1 MTGCPARCSQEHWAR
16 HPDCLL
22 STAML
27 IRRTIICLCLL
38 WASVSAVECYP
49 APAADSYNG
58 LERRHLYVDAAEL
71 LRQARQADRKGD
83 KKKALILYSGV
94 YCRDVSSKTPDERK
108 HVVEAYLESGK
119 IYYWK
124 GHFAKALS
132 HYVKGLKISEQC
144 STKPRLMEL
153 YNCIGIIYFMFKDYE
168 KALSYWKKGL
178 GFMKDYPDKVYAY
191 RLEINTSYA
200 YEMLGKVKDA
210 YRHHAAAL
218 RIGHDGNPENVFL
231 ENYHL
236 ALIKERDGK
245 CAEAVRLL
253 KPLLAYADKTKLPS
267 RFSCSAYEVLYRLY
281 DKLGEQDSSLVYI
294 SKCITTA
301 EKTGQMSLFPEVL
314 KKMSELYDKASDR
327 HKANELKARYHALCD
342 SIYNV
347 REFNKTKNLQFL
359 YEMAK
364 IENTISAL
372 NSEKERKEAKIRYQ
386 QTMMGVTLAVTL
398 TVTLLL
404 VVVWRQK
411 RRLNESYRSLFSMN
425 KKVDTIHRQLVEAEL
440 KDAPSVRP
448 CPPEGKAEKSTR
460 YITSNL
466 GDEQYQRLVTRIT
479 DVMENTREYANCD
492 FSLERLAVLV
502 DSNSK
507 YVSQVINGH
516 YGKNFSSFV
525 NDYRIRLACQMLS
538 DTERYGNLTIR
549 GIAGIAG
556 YRSNTA
562 FVNAFRKATGM
573 TPSAYGKMA
582 KEEKRG
588 ENGG

>member
-1 MTGCPARCSQEHWAR
+1 MSVKRIKIGI
-16 HPDCLL
+16 CLL
-22 STAML
+22 LANIL
-27 IRRTIICLCLL
+27 FAI
-38 WASVSAVECYP
+38 ECYP
-49 APAADSYNG
+49 SHTADNYDKLESKTLYMNAAD
-58 LERRHLYVDAAEL
+58 L
-71 LRQARQADRKGD
+71 LQQAREADKKGD
-83 KKKALILYSGV
+83 KKKALILYSSV
-94 YCRDVSSKTPDERK
+94 YCRDVSSKTQDEK
-108 HVVEAYLESGK
+108 QQVVEAYLESGK

-132 HYVKGLKISEQC
+132 QYVKGLKVSEHC
-144 STKPRLMEL
+144 STRPHLMEL

-178 GFMKDYPDKVYAY
+178 SFMKDYPDKVYAY

-218 RIGHDGNPENVFL
+218 RIGHDGHPENVFL
-231 ENYHL
+231 EKYHL

-245 CAEAVRLL
+245 YAEAVKLL
-253 KPLLAYADKTKLPS
+253 KPLLAYADKVKLPS

-301 EKTGQMSLFPEVL
+301 ETTGQISLFPEVL
-314 KKMSELYDKASDR
+314 KKLSEVYDKASDK
-327 HKANELKARYHALCD
+327 HKANEFKARYQVLCD

-364 IENTISAL
+364 IENTISTL

-386 QTMMGVTLAVTL
+386 QTMISVTLAVTL
-398 TVTLLL
+398 LVTLLL

-411 RRLNESYRSLFSMN
+411 RRLDESYRSLFSMN
-425 KKVDTIHRQLVEAEL
+425 KKVDSIHKQLVVADLEKNTTDEQCM
-440 KDAPSVRP
+440 PV
-448 CPPEGKAEKSTR
+448 EETEKSTR
-460 YITSNL
+460 YTTSNL
-466 GDEQYQRLVTRIT
+466 RNDQHQKLVARIT
-479 DVMENTREYANCD
+479 DVMENTREYANSD
-492 FSLERLAVLV
+492 FSLERLAMLIN
-502 DSNSK
+502 SNSK

-516 YGKNFSSFV
+516 YGKNFSNFV

-538 DTERYGNLTIR
+538 DTEKYGNLTIR
-549 GIAGIAG
+549 GIADSAG

-562 FVNAFRKATGM
+562 FVNAFRKTTGM
-573 TPSAYGKMA
+573 TPSAYGRMA
-582 KEEKRG
+582 KEEKKRK
-588 ENGG
+588 NNS